1 MALWYVTEWS
11 FLDAGEMGWLELL
24 VAHWCG
30 GCQIKE
36 EMGGDSLLEFVTEEY
51 SQQAQAAYDML
62 CVQMLTLENVWDV
75 FQVLL
80 PLISD

>member
-1 MALWYVTEWS
+1 MLEKW
-11 FLDAGEMGWLELL
+11 GGWNCLL
-24 VAHWCG
+24 PIDVEVVW
-30 GCQIKE
+30 QIKV

>member
-1 MALWYVTEWS
+1 MSQNEA
-11 FLDAGEMGWLELL
+11 FLMLEKWGGWNCLL
-24 VAHWCG
+24 LIDVEVV
-30 GCQIKE
+30 CQIKE